1 MKLAPQSAQHAIAT
15 AYFHV
20 DTDAT
25 AKAWTARYEQEFANA
40 NQAPRPSQAAPA
52 YEALKLMAAPC
63 LAQVG
68 TDKDGMRLCLK
79 NWHGTLFGVPPAD
92 AHFDE
97 TNQLIVPLVV
107 EEVVGTEFKLL
118 TGANQ

>member
-1 MKLAPQSAQHAIAT
+1 MKLAPQASQHAIAT

-25 AKAWTARYEQEFANA
+25 AKDWATRYEKEFATA

-68 TDKDGMRLCLK
+68 TDKDKLRLCLK
-79 NWHGTLFGVPPAD
+79 DWHGKLFGLPPTE
-92 AHFDE
+92 AHFDA

-118 TGANQ
+118 PGANQ